1 MLLSWSIYV
10 SFVLVIFLTTFFS
23 LAGESPFTIYGTE
36 NELIISCGK
45 NYGQIDQRI
54 DYSDL
59 CMILIYSDI
68 DDL

>member
-1 MLLSWSIYV
+1 M
-10 SFVLVIFLTTFFS
+10 
-23 LAGESPFTIYGTE
+23 PFTIYGTE

-45 NYGQIDQRI
+45 NDGQIDQRI

>member
-1 MLLSWSIYV
+1 MS
-10 SFVLVIFLTTFFS
+10 
-23 LAGESPFTIYGTE
+23 FTIYGTE

-45 NYGQIDQRI
+45 NDGQIDQRI